1 MLKLL
6 PCINKVNHSFIT
18 TFLYPPPLKNATPC
32 FQIPVSIVS
41 GAFKQNLGGG
51 GGGGLNKVYYRQ
63 FQEMGVRVAEQFFFS
78 YFSYLM
84 IFIYFLS
91 RIH

>member
-6 PCINKVNHSFIT
+6 PCINKLNYSFIT
-18 TFLYPPPLKNATPC
+18 TFVYPQEDN
-32 FQIPVSIVS
+32 
-41 GAFKQNLGGG
+41 AFKQNLGGVV
-51 GGGGLNKVYYRQ
+51 GLGNKVYHRQ
-63 FQEMGVRVAEQFFFS
+63 FQEMEVRIAEQFFFY

-91 RIH
+91 SIH

>member
-1 MLKLL
+1 ML
-6 PCINKVNHSFIT
+6 P
-18 TFLYPPPLKNATPC
+18 
-32 FQIPVSIVS
+32 PVSKFQSRLSRARLSKTLEV
-41 GAFKQNLGGG
+41 GGG
-51 GGGGLNKVYYRQ
+51 GGGGLNKVYCRQ